1 MRTLSINNHREFII
15 ILILKKNFLKEISL
29 LKILLQLQ
37 TSNLMDHIR
46 MSIRLFINPPM
57 NSFLNFQ
64 NSHIKVSAINYLTI
78 KPIEMK
84 IVRKFFLKILGF
96 LTILFILKVRELSLQ
111 EVLFWTS
118 RLKIFIKMTH
128 FILPLR

>member
-1 MRTLSINNHREFII
+1 MRTLSINNLREFII
-15 ILILKKNFLKEISL
+15 ILLKKNFLKEISL

-46 MSIRLFINPPM
+46 MNIHLFINPPM
-57 NSFLNFQ
+57 NSFLNSQ
-64 NSHIKVSAINYLTI
+64 KIPIKVSAINYLAI

-84 IVRKFFLKILGF
+84 IIRKFFLKILGF

-118 RLKIFIKMTH
+118 SLKLFIKMTH